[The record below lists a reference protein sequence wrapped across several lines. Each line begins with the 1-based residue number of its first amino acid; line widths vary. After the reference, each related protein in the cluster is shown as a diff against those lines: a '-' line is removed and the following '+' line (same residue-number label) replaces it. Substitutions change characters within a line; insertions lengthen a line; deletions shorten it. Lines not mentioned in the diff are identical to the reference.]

1 MGQGGTYPDLAM
13 AKGLELSGLDAEY
26 SVKTSTDR
34 NPDSL
39 KRAIHQNL
47 FASVN
52 MMVTRDLYN
61 VDGKDFVYR
70 GEGAKAGG
78 HSMVCCGYDEP
89 SKMLILQN
97 HWGTIWGLK
106 GFFLCPYDVWRKQ
119 CNIYCWYER
128 SRP

>member
-13 AKGLELSGLDAEY
+13 TKGLELVGWTSEY
-26 SVKTSTDR
+26 KVKSSSDR
-34 NPDSL
+34 NLDSL
-39 KRAIHQNL
+39 KRVIHQNL

-61 VDGKDFVYR
+61 VDERDFVYR
-70 GEGAKAGG
+70 GEGTKTGG

-97 HWGTIWGLK
+97 HWGTIWGMK

-128 SRP
+128 SP